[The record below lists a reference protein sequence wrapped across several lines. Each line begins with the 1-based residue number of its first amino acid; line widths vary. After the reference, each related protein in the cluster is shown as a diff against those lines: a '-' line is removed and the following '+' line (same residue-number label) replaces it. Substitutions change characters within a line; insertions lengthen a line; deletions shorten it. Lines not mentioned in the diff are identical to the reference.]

1 MTLDEI
7 EARKQKLIEKYKKL
21 YAKYNDDSKADK
33 QQLRR
38 KMLLIASEISWLIEE
53 KRRCRSGE

>member
-21 YAKYNDDSKADK
+21 YAKYNDDPKADN
-33 QQLRR
+33 QQIRR
-38 KMLLIASEISWLIEE
+38 KMYLIASEIGWLIEE
-53 KRRCRSGE
+53 KRRLRNDG